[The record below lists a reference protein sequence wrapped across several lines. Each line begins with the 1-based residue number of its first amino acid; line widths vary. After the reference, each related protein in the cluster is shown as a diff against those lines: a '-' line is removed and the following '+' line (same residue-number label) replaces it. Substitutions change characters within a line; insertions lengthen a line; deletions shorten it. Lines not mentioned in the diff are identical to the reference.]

1 MIVKKFLKGFMAA
14 ALAVTMAVTP
24 VSSIKAAP
32 ETMPDGTVFD
42 AEYYAQ
48 TYPDVANAVGTDKDA
63 LYNHYVTFGKAEGRM
78 ACAPTTVQ
86 TDQNPIVPSTQSKN
100 PLTAKT
106 TPTQA
111 LVYAG
116 LLPDFM
122 LTDSRP
128 VSSSW
133 AHYDYLQPRT
143 KEGDPYVSKA
153 KFEYDAYGN
162 LINGNSWNYSII
174 DTDGRI
180 VACNDTCGKY
190 LNCVYNE
197 QGQMIQ
203 LKHEGREI
211 RFNYDDRGRLIKMIG
226 TIGTNSTES
235 ILGYNEQERIIT
247 CNSKSGKSGK
257 EIEVIEYT
265 YDEQGRLIKI
275 LGNDLSFNIS
285 SCIQYEYD
293 ASGKLVREIEI
304 ERCDGSGLASKSD
317 TKTIKEYSYN

>member
-24 VSSIKAAP
+24 VSSVKAAP

-48 TYPDVANAVGTDKDA
+48 TYPDVANAVGTDRDA
-63 LYNHYVTFGKAEGRM
+63 LYNHYVSFGKAEGRL
-78 ACAPTTVQ
+78 ACAPTTTVQ
-86 TDQNPIVPSTQSKN
+86 ADQNPIVPSTQSKN
-100 PLTAKT
+100 PLTART

-111 LVYAG
+111 LVYAD
-116 LLPDFM
+116 LLPEVM

-128 VSSSW
+128 VSSSCVY
-133 AHYDYLQPRT
+133 YDYLYKGT
-143 KEGDPYVSKA
+143 SKGKS

-162 LINGNSWNYSII
+162 LINGNLQNYCVI

-180 VACNDTCGKY
+180 VACNDAGWGTY
-190 LNCVYNE
+190 LNCLYNE

-226 TIGTNSTES
+226 TTGTYSTES
-235 ILGYNEQERIIT
+235 IFGYNEQERIIT
-247 CNSKSGKSGK
+247 CNSKSGKSGE
-257 EIEVIEYT
+257 EIEVIEFT

-293 ASGKLVREIEI
+293 ASGKVVREIEI
-304 ERCDGSGLASKSD
+304 ERCDGSGFASKSD
-317 TKTIKEYSYN
+317 TETINEYSYN